1 MLARIQVASPVPR
14 GQAVEVRL
22 LIQHPMETGFR
33 YDFSGTSIA
42 KNVIHSM
49 SAEYGGRVVF
59 RARMGSGVAA
69 NPLLQFWVRPDQSG
83 DIRVVWEDDQGVKG
97 QVSAR
102 VEVLPA

>member
-1 MLARIQVASPVPR
+1 MLARIQVASPVRR
-14 GQAVEVRL
+14 GQAMEVRL
-22 LIQHPMETGFR
+22 LFQHPMETGFR
-33 YDFSGTSIA
+33 YEFSGTSIA

-102 VEVLPA
+102 IEVLPA

>member
-1 MLARIQVASPVPR
+1 MLARIQVASPVRR
-14 GQAVEVRL
+14 GQAMEVRL

-33 YDFSGTSIA
+33 YEFSGTSIA
-42 KNVIHSM
+42 KNVIHSL

-102 VEVLPA
+102 IEVLPA

>member
-1 MLARIQVASPVPR
+1 MLARIQVASPVRR
-14 GQAVEVRL
+14 GQAREVRL

-33 YDFSGTSIA
+33 YEFSGTSIA

-102 VEVLPA
+102 IEVLPA

>member
-1 MLARIQVASPVPR
+1 MLARIQVSSPVRR
-14 GQAVEVRL
+14 GQPMEVRL

-33 YDFSGTSIA
+33 YDFSGSSIA
-42 KNVIHSM
+42 KNLIHSM

-69 NPLLQFWVRPDQSG
+69 NPLLQFWVLPDQSG
-83 DIRVVWEDDQGVKG
+83 DIRVAWQDDQGVQG
-97 QVSAR
+97 QVSAW

>member
-1 MLARIQVASPVPR
+1 M
-14 GQAVEVRL
+14 
-22 LIQHPMETGFR
+22 
-33 YDFSGTSIA
+33 
-42 KNVIHSM
+42 
-49 SAEYGGRVVF
+49 VF

-102 VEVLPA
+102 IEVLPA

>member
-83 DIRVVWEDDQGVKG
+83 DIRVSWEDDQGVKG

-102 VEVLPA
+102 VEVLPT

>member
-1 MLARIQVASPVPR
+1 LARIQVASPVLR
-14 GQAVEVRL
+14 GQAMEVRL

-33 YDFSGTSIA
+33 YEFSGTSIA

-102 VEVLPA
+102 IEVLPA

>member
-1 MLARIQVASPVPR
+1 MLARNQVTSPVRR
-14 GQAVEVRL
+14 GQAMEVRL
-22 LIQHPMETGFR
+22 LLQHPMETGFR
-33 YDFSGTSIA
+33 YDFSGSSIA
-42 KNVIHSM
+42 KNVIHSI

-69 NPLLQFWVRPDQSG
+69 NPLLHFWVRPVQSG
-83 DIRVVWEDDQGVKG
+83 DIRVSWEDDQGVQG

>member
-1 MLARIQVASPVPR
+1 MLARIQVASPVRR
-14 GQAVEVRL
+14 GQAMEVRL

-33 YDFSGTSIA
+33 YEFSGTSIA
-42 KNVIHSM
+42 QNVIHSM

-102 VEVLPA
+102 IEVLPA

>member
-1 MLARIQVASPVPR
+1 MLARIQVSSPVRR
-14 GQAVEVRL
+14 GQAMEVRL
-22 LIQHPMETGFR
+22 LVQHPMETGFR
-33 YDFSGTSIA
+33 YDFSGNSIA
-42 KNVIHSM
+42 KNVIHSL

-83 DIRVVWEDDQGVKG
+83 DIRVQWQDDQGAQG
-97 QVSAR
+97 QISAW

>member
-1 MLARIQVASPVPR
+1 MLARIQVASPVRR
-14 GQAVEVRL
+14 GQAMEVRL

-33 YDFSGTSIA
+33 YEFSGTSIA

-69 NPLLQFWVRPDQSG
+69 NPLLQFWVRPDQCG

-102 VEVLPA
+102 IEVLPA

>member
-1 MLARIQVASPVPR
+1 MLARIQLSSPVRR
-14 GQAVEVRL
+14 GQAMEVRL

-33 YDFSGTSIA
+33 YDFSGNSIA
-42 KNVIHSM
+42 KNVIHSL
-49 SAEYGGRVVF
+49 SAEYGGRLVF

-83 DIRVVWEDDQGVKG
+83 DIRVVWEDDQGVRG
-97 QVSAR
+97 QVSAW

>member
-1 MLARIQVASPVPR
+1 MLARIQVSSPVRR
-14 GQAVEVRL
+14 GQAMEVRL

-42 KNVIHSM
+42 KNLIHSM

-69 NPLLQFWVRPDQSG
+69 IPLLQFWVLPDQSG
-83 DIRVVWEDDQGVKG
+83 EIRVAWQDDQGIQG
-97 QVSAR
+97 QVSAW

>member
-1 MLARIQVASPVPR
+1 MLARIQVASPVRR
-14 GQAVEVRL
+14 GQAMEVRL

-33 YDFSGTSIA
+33 YEFSGTSIA

-83 DIRVVWEDDQGVKG
+83 DIRVVWEDDLGVKG

-102 VEVLPA
+102 IEVLPA

>member
-1 MLARIQVASPVPR
+1 MLARIQVASPVRR
-14 GQAVEVRL
+14 GQAMEVRL

-33 YDFSGTSIA
+33 YEFSGTSIA

-69 NPLLQFWVRPDQSG
+69 NPLLQLWVRPDQSG
-83 DIRVVWEDDQGVKG
+83 DILVVWEDDQGVKG

-102 VEVLPA
+102 IEVLPA

>member
-1 MLARIQVASPVPR
+1 MLARIQVSSPVRR
-14 GQAVEVRL
+14 GQAMEVRL

-42 KNVIHSM
+42 KNLIHSM
-49 SAEYGGRVVF
+49 SADYGGRVVF

-69 NPLLQFWVRPDQSG
+69 NPYFQFWVMPEQSG

-102 VEVLPA
+102 IEVLPA

>member
-1 MLARIQVASPVPR
+1 MLARIQVSSPVRR

-22 LIQHPMETGFR
+22 LVQHPMETGFR

-42 KNVIHSM
+42 KNVIHSL
-49 SAEYGGRVVF
+49 SAEYGGRTVF

-69 NPLLQFWVRPDQSG
+69 NPYLQFWVVPDQSG
-83 DIRVVWEDDQGVKG
+83 DIRVQWHDDQGASG
-97 QVSAR
+97 QVSAW

>member
-1 MLARIQVASPVPR
+1 
-14 GQAVEVRL
+14 
-22 LIQHPMETGFR
+22 METGFR
-33 YDFSGTSIA
+33 YEFSGTSIA

-97 QVSAR
+97 QVSTR
-102 VEVLPA
+102 IEVLPA

>member
-1 MLARIQVASPVPR
+1 MLARIQVASPVRR
-14 GQAVEVRL
+14 GQAMEVRL
-22 LIQHPMETGFR
+22 LIQHPMETGCR
-33 YDFSGTSIA
+33 YEFSGTSIA

-102 VEVLPA
+102 IEVLPA

>member
-1 MLARIQVASPVPR
+1 MLARIQVASPVRR
-14 GQAVEVRL
+14 GQAMEVRL

-83 DIRVVWEDDQGVKG
+83 DIRVVWEDDRGVKG

-102 VEVLPA
+102 IEVLPA

>member
-1 MLARIQVASPVPR
+1 MLARIQVASPVRR
-14 GQAVEVRL
+14 GQAMEVR
-22 LIQHPMETGFR
+22 
-33 YDFSGTSIA
+33 FSGTSIA
-42 KNVIHSM
+42 KTVIHSL

-102 VEVLPA
+102 IEVLPA

>member
-1 MLARIQVASPVPR
+1 MLARIQVSSPVRR
-14 GQAVEVRL
+14 GQAMEVRL

-42 KNVIHSM
+42 KNLIHSM

-69 NPLLQFWVRPDQSG
+69 NPLLQFWVLPDQSG
-83 DIRVVWEDDQGVKG
+83 DILVAWQDDQGIQG
-97 QVSAR
+97 QVSAW

>member
-1 MLARIQVASPVPR
+1 MLARIQVSSPVRR
-14 GQAVEVRL
+14 GQPMEVRL

-33 YDFSGTSIA
+33 YDFSGSSIA
-42 KNVIHSM
+42 KNLIHSM

-69 NPLLQFWVRPDQSG
+69 NPLLQFWVLPDQSG
-83 DIRVVWEDDQGVKG
+83 DIRVAWQDDQGIQG
-97 QVSAR
+97 QVSAW

>member
-1 MLARIQVASPVPR
+1 MLARIQVASPVRR
-14 GQAVEVRL
+14 GQAMEVRL

-33 YDFSGTSIA
+33 YEFSGTSIA

-69 NPLLQFWVRPDQSG
+69 NPLLQCWVRPDQSG

-102 VEVLPA
+102 IEVLPA

>member
-1 MLARIQVASPVPR
+1 MLARIQVASPVRR
-14 GQAVEVRL
+14 GQAMEVRL

-33 YDFSGTSIA
+33 YEFSGTSIA

-102 VEVLPA
+102 IEVLPA